1 MKKFKT
7 FYNIYSLQKRF
18 LATILIILTLF
29 FALSIRVFYLQIIS
43 NRHLQILASEE
54 WLRDLPLASRRGEIL
69 DCNGVSLAT
78 TITTYDVYVRARNVT
93 EPARLASAISESLNI
108 DYETAYTKVT
118 NKSFSE
124 ILIKMQVE
132 ESLAKALTE
141 YSGVYLSQNVARVY
155 PYSSLLTQVL
165 GYCTIDNIG
174 QAGIE
179 AYYDKYLK
187 GVDGK
192 SLTQTNAQG
201 KEIENSLSYY
211 IPSVP
216 GANLTTT
223 IDVQMQTILE
233 SELMTAYLENK
244 ALGVSGIIIDAKTGA
259 IKAMSCLPSFDLNNI
274 PRDDISALQLMTKNS
289 TVVDVYEPGSTFK
302 LVTLAAALNEGL
314 VSEDEHF
321 FCSGRTTVDGETIK
335 CWKSTGHGSLTLSEA
350 FEKSCNCVFVNLAL
364 RLGIEKYYDYLNLF
378 GLGEKTGV
386 DIASESS
393 GIVMSEDQVKI
404 VDLARIGFGHA
415 IAVTELQLVNV
426 YAKICSGKDLTPYL
440 VEEIVAEDTT
450 LYKHSSASTKI
461 DLKESTISTVNKLLA
476 NNINSEGNM
485 TFVAGYDIGGKTGTA
500 QKYDENGQIASGK
513 YISSFIGTY
522 PASNPEYILIV
533 CVNEPSAGAYY
544 GGVVAKPVGQRIF
557 TRIFETKAISPN
569 DESQLT
575 NQPTI
580 EMPNLIG
587 MTLADASAKLKQLGI
602 DAVIENEGEY
612 VLSQLPM
619 AGTMLYLGEMTYLI
633 TNWNILSYFIP

>member
-259 IKAMSCLPSFDLNNI
+259 IKAMSCLPSFDLNNV

-364 RLGIEKYYDYLNLF
+364 RLGIEKYYDYLNLS

-569 DESQLT
+569 DKSQLT

-587 MTLADASAKLKQLGI
+587 MTLADASAKLKQLGL

-633 TNWNILSYFIP
+633 TN

>member
-216 GANLTTT
+216 GANLTST

-259 IKAMSCLPSFDLNNI
+259 IKAMSCLPSFDLNNV

-557 TRIFETKAISPN
+557 TRIFETKAISQN

-587 MTLADASAKLKQLGI
+587 MTLADASAKLKQLGL

-633 TNWNILSYFIP
+633 TN

>member
-461 DLKESTISTVNKLLA
+461 DLKESTISIVNKLLA

-587 MTLADASAKLKQLGI
+587 MTLADASAKLKQLGL

-633 TNWNILSYFIP
+633 TN

>member
-259 IKAMSCLPSFDLNNI
+259 IKAMSCLPSFDLNNV

-587 MTLADASAKLKQLGI
+587 MTLADASAKLKQLGL

>member
-244 ALGVSGIIIDAKTGA
+244 ALGVSGIIIDAKTGE
-259 IKAMSCLPSFDLNNI
+259 IKAMSCLPSFDLNNV

-500 QKYDENGQIASGK
+500 QKYDEYGQIASGK

-544 GGVVAKPVGQRIF
+544 GGVVAKPIGQRIF

-587 MTLADASAKLKQLGI
+587 MTLADASAKLKQLGL

-633 TNWNILSYFIP
+633 TN

>member
-461 DLKESTISTVNKLLA
+461 DLKESIISTVNKLLA

-557 TRIFETKAISPN
+557 TRIFETKAFSPN

-587 MTLADASAKLKQLGI
+587 MTLADASVKLKQLGL
-602 DAVIENEGEY
+602 DAIIENEGEY

>member
-211 IPSVP
+211 IPSVA

-259 IKAMSCLPSFDLNNI
+259 IKAMSCLPSFDLNNV

-575 NQPTI
+575 NQPSI

-587 MTLADASAKLKQLGI
+587 MTLADASAKLKQLGL

-633 TNWNILSYFIP
+633 TN

>member
-259 IKAMSCLPSFDLNNI
+259 IKAMSCLPSFDLNNV

-557 TRIFETKAISPN
+557 TRIFETKAFSPN

-633 TNWNILSYFIP
+633 TN

>member
-259 IKAMSCLPSFDLNNI
+259 IKAMSCLPSFDLNNV

-378 GLGEKTGV
+378 GLGEKTRV

-544 GGVVAKPVGQRIF
+544 GGVVAKPIGQRIF

-587 MTLADASAKLKQLGI
+587 MTLADASAKLKQLGL

-633 TNWNILSYFIP
+633 TN